1 MAIRSVAS
9 EKHLQFPDIE
19 LTTGGVASS
28 SLLLIMK
35 RLLPWIASLV
45 LLALVVAPLGAAT
58 STAPAPSTT
67 RDKSPVAPYAEV
79 IATITG
85 VAISPLLGT
94 GALGVYEAWKAETPE
109 EEAALPWY
117 AKASFFIPALLIVG
131 VCAAKD
137 SFGAVVPPGLKKPLD
152 VLETIEN
159 KASGLVAAGAVVPFT
174 MASLSKMIVASGP
187 AAVQAGDAMLHTG
200 TATIAVG
207 AIDWSWLLN
216 ILTVP
221 LGIAVFAV
229 VWLASHAI
237 NALILLSPWGA
248 IDAVLKGARTAL
260 LGLITVTAMLNPWV
274 SVALSAVVILIAY
287 LVAGWAFR
295 LTIFGTIFSWDFLT
309 FRKSRFHVAEKGENL
324 LFSSNTLTKQ
334 GVPMRTYGRLRH
346 EPENGKLVFRYRPW
360 LFLPERSTD
369 VKLAAPAV
377 GEGLFISSIEDGE
390 ETAFV
395 LPPRYRGHEAEVA
408 RAYAIEGEIRPVGLL
423 KAWSALKELFG
434 GGSARTQVV

>member
-1 MAIRSVAS
+1 
-9 EKHLQFPDIE
+9 
-19 LTTGGVASS
+19 
-28 SLLLIMK
+28 MK
-35 RLLPWIASLV
+35 RILPWVACLA
-45 LLALVVAPLGAAT
+45 LLAFVAAPLRAASAASPAANT
-58 STAPAPSTT
+58 TASAPAAN
-67 RDKSPVAPYAEV
+67 DKSPVAPYAKAV
-79 IATITG
+79 ATITG

-94 GALGVYEAWKAETPE
+94 GALGAYEAWKAETPE
-109 EEAALPWY
+109 QKAALPWY
-117 AKASFFIPALLIVG
+117 ARASFFLPALLIVG

-137 SFGAVVPPGLKKPLD
+137 SFGAVVPPGWKKPLD

-174 MASLSKMIVASGP
+174 MASLSKMIVASAP
-187 AAVQAGDAMLHTG
+187 AAPAGDAMLHTG

-221 LGIAVFAV
+221 LGIAVFLV

-260 LGLITVTAMLNPWV
+260 LGLVTITAMLNPWI
-274 SVALSAVVILIAY
+274 SVALSAIVILIAY

-309 FRKSRFHVAEKGENL
+309 FRKHRFKVAEKGENL

-360 LFLPERSTD
+360 LVLPERTTD

-395 LPPRYRGHEAEVA
+395 LPPRYRGHEAAVA
-408 RAYAIEGEIRPVGLL
+408 RAYSIQGEVRPVGLL

-434 GGSARTQVV
+434 GGSVRTQVV